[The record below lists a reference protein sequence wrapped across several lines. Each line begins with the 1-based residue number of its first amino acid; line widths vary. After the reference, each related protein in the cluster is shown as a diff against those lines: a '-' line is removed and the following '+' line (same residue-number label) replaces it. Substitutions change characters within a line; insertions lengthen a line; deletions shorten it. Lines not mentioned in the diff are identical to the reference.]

1 MSTTLNRNAQKALYL
16 QLAEKLMD
24 DIASK
29 RLLPLEKLPSEYELT
44 QLFDVSRVT
53 VRQALRL
60 LADRGLVVSRQG
72 KGVFVSGPQ
81 VSQDL
86 NALRGFYDSLIA
98 QGHTPETEVI
108 DFTLSG
114 AANPNRETLF
124 RGYSEVAAFTRVY
137 RVSDAV
143 VAVAEAAVSCFGKT
157 ISRQMIETYPVYTL
171 LHDVIHRKV
180 ERATTSI
187 RAAQAPPRIAEL
199 MGLGDESMALQMD
212 RTSFDSDGIV
222 LEQTRFHIQPEIF
235 AFELNVS
242 GPMQIAPSLRK
253 VE

>member
-124 RGYSEVAAFTRVY
+124 RGYSGGGGVY
-137 RVSDAV
+137 ACLSRQRCGCRSRGS
-143 VAVAEAAVSCFGKT
+143 SCFVLWQNN
-157 ISRQMIETYPVYTL
+157 IQADDRDVSRLY
-171 LHDVIHRKV
+171 
-180 ERATTSI
+180 
-187 RAAQAPPRIAEL
+187 AAA
-199 MGLGDESMALQMD
+199 
-212 RTSFDSDGIV
+212 
-222 LEQTRFHIQPEIF
+222 
-235 AFELNVS
+235 
-242 GPMQIAPSLRK
+242 
-253 VE
+253 

>member
-1 MSTTLNRNAQKALYL
+1 MNTTLSRNTQKALYL
-16 QLAEKLMD
+16 QLAEKLME
-24 DIASK
+24 DIATK

-44 QLFDVSRVT
+44 RLFDVSRVT
-53 VRQALRL
+53 VRQALRV
-60 LADRGLVVSRQG
+60 LAERGLVVSRQG

-98 QGHTPETEVI
+98 QGHTPETEVVH
-108 DFTLSG
+108 FAASG
-114 AANPNRETLF
+114 PMVRKAPF
-124 RGYSEVAAFTRVY
+124 GDYSETAAFTRIY
-137 RVSDAV
+137 RVSDAI
-143 VAVAEAAVSCFGKT
+143 VAIAEATVSCFGKA
-157 ISRQMIETYPVYTL
+157 ISRQMIEQYPVYTL
-171 LHDVIHRKV
+171 LHNVIQRKV
-180 ERATTSI
+180 ERATTAI

-199 MGLGDESMALQMD
+199 MGLDGEGVVLRMD
-212 RTSFDSDGIV
+212 RTSFDSEGMV

-242 GPMQIAPSLRK
+242 GPMQIASSLRK